1 MCSRAELAYIQSP
14 VLVASHPGYA
24 SIFVMSTMSHIY
36 LKRPPDTAWSPPDQV
51 VSIYRPNTFGA
62 DSDDVNGSLRRDVNK
77 VGAQRRWYLN
87 DASDYS
93 HGQEFS
99 VVSGDGG
106 VGRASERT

>member
-1 MCSRAELAYIQSP
+1 VGNPRMLHAL
-14 VLVASHPGYA
+14 
-24 SIFVMSTMSHIY
+24 T
-36 LKRPPDTAWSPPDQV
+36 
-51 VSIYRPNTFGA
+51 A

-77 VGAQRRWYLN
+77 VGAQRGWYLN

-106 VGRASERT
+106 VGQGDGV